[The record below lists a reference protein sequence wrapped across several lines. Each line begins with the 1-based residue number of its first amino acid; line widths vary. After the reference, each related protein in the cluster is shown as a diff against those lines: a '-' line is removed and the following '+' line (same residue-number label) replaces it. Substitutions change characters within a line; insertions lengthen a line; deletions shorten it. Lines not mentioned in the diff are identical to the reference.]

1 MQLFIWKKKI
11 LRDYALGI
19 KIEESNNEERNAEIG
34 KLRKRR
40 EERVVHKEQ
49 QDKEAK
55 ACAWTCAQM
64 DYSEPKGEEEKK
76 DGSMLIAIVKEQQRR
91 IQEVMG

>member
-1 MQLFIWKKKI
+1 MQSFIWKKKI

-19 KIEESNNEERNAEIG
+19 NIEESNNEERKAEIE
-34 KLRKRR
+34 KPWKRR

-49 QDKEAK
+49 HDKEAK

-64 DYSEPKGEEEKK
+64 EYSELEKEEEEK
-76 DGSMLIAIVKEQQRR
+76 DRSTLIAIVKEQQRK
-91 IQEVMG
+91 IQEAMG